1 MNDTDEN
8 RRVGQGLSRFGNT
21 WWSKRWL
28 RTLDQLGLRY
38 PDSRLPKAR
47 SMVRS
52 GDVDLMHVEAGAVSA
67 WVDQQAKSFEVTV
80 AVHRFDD
87 RQWERFVD
95 IMAAQWRNL
104 VAFSGRELPTD
115 IDRQLDEQASLFP
128 SDGELS
134 TTCMCPDT
142 SPVCV
147 HVIAL
152 QHAFTV
158 WLDEDPLLLFV
169 LRGGEPET
177 LMDRIRTA
185 IAAQHVPTATLSTRP
200 ISAVSDFYAGT
211 PDLTRLERIAS
222 LTAQK

>member
-67 WVDQQAKSFEVTV
+67 WVDQQAKNTRSSV

-95 IMAAQWRNL
+95 IMGRSVAQPR
-104 VAFSGRELPTD
+104 G
-115 IDRQLDEQASLFP
+115 LFR
-128 SDGELS
+128 
-134 TTCMCPDT
+134 
-142 SPVCV
+142 
-147 HVIAL
+147 A
-152 QHAFTV
+152 
-158 WLDEDPLLLFV
+158 
-169 LRGGEPET
+169 
-177 LMDRIRTA
+177 
-185 IAAQHVPTATLSTRP
+185 
-200 ISAVSDFYAGT
+200 
-211 PDLTRLERIAS
+211 
-222 LTAQK
+222 